1 MCSHHI
7 QLLHVKPMLVLQCSH
22 IVVKKKFQHHFYMHL
37 SVVLFF
43 YLTHDFEFMP
53 VNGNYRILIQQM
65 IISDYLGVGND
76 TDDRA
81 VFLHFGEVLL
91 DLLSALI
98 ILPLLSRLGEGLL
111 LGAVPKSRESWE
123 YCEQFSS
130 RRIILSGEH
139 ATQCPSHSFTL
150 WCLAVERVHM
160 WLTQLCVLEPFEG
173 HGGKRTR

>member
-1 MCSHHI
+1 MATI
-7 QLLHVKPMLVLQCSH
+7 GFL
-22 IVVKKKFQHHFYMHL
+22 
-37 SVVLFF
+37 
-43 YLTHDFEFMP
+43 
-53 VNGNYRILIQQM
+53 LIQQI

-111 LGAVPKSRESWE
+111 LGAVPKSRASWE

-130 RRIILSGEH
+130 RRIQGSHFSGL
-139 ATQCPSHSFTL
+139 TKFPDFSLTFPVFFTFFQCSFRNL
-150 WCLAVERVHM
+150 
-160 WLTQLCVLEPFEG
+160 FF
-173 HGGKRTR
+173 

>member
-1 MCSHHI
+1 MATI
-7 QLLHVKPMLVLQCSH
+7 GFL
-22 IVVKKKFQHHFYMHL
+22 
-37 SVVLFF
+37 
-43 YLTHDFEFMP
+43 
-53 VNGNYRILIQQM
+53 LIQQI

-111 LGAVPKSRESWE
+111 LGAVPKSRASWE

-139 ATQCPSHSFTL
+139 ATVSIVQLHLVMFGCGAGTHVAHTTVRVGALRRPWRETNTL
-150 WCLAVERVHM
+150 SL
-160 WLTQLCVLEPFEG
+160 
-173 HGGKRTR
+173 K